1 MKDLTKDGIRQL
13 VRDHYGKVAG
23 TGAGGCGVQSGGGCC
38 SAGSQASQPLGK
50 ALGYSDADLSGVV
63 DGANMNLGCGNPVA
77 IGKIKPGETVLDL
90 GSGGG
95 FDSFLA
101 AKAVGPEGRVIG
113 VDMTPEMVSLARENA
128 RKMNVANVSFRLGE
142 IEHLPV
148 ADASV
153 DVILSNCVINL
164 SPDKPRIWREAFRV
178 LRPGGRLSIS
188 DVVATGELPEHLR
201 EQAILHTGCVAG
213 TESVETLQA
222 QLIESGFDKVNIRI
236 RPGSRELI
244 RQWLPGSGVE
254 QYVASADIEAIRPQ
268 QPGLKLPEGV
278 AWVRDVRKK
287 AEENM
292 RLYDNCTQSI
302 VAAFMDVLGLKD
314 QMVLKAASGFIG
326 GMMSSLTCG
335 IHSAGVLAIG
345 LIMGRERLEDGL
357 DGLYPMVLPTQEL
370 IQRLNNRLGS
380 HSCRELTGVDF
391 TDLQQAVA
399 FRSSEGH
406 QQCIDRVAEGAEEIA
421 KFINEKVAEGEVF
434 CPTMVC
440 PASPEKMNINPDLSN
455 KEV

>member
-1 MKDLTKDGIRQL
+1 MKELTKDGIRQL

-23 TGAGGCGVQSGGGCC
+23 GNACGCGGGSGGGCC
-38 SAGSQASQPLGK
+38 APGSQKSEPIGK

-95 FDSFLA
+95 FDSFLT
-101 AKAVGPEGRVIG
+101 AKAVGPEGQVIG
-113 VDMTPEMVSLARENA
+113 VDMTPEMVSLAKENA
-128 RKMNVANVSFRLGE
+128 KKMDVANVSFRLGE

-148 ADASV
+148 ADAGV

-188 DVVATGELPEHLR
+188 DVVATNELPEHLR

-213 TESVETLQA
+213 TESVETLKA
-222 QLIESGFDKVNIRI
+222 QLIESGFEKVSIRI

-254 QYVASADIEAIRPQ
+254 QYVASADIEAIKPHLSE
-268 QPGLKLPEGV
+268 LKLPEGRD
-278 AWVRDVRKK
+278 WIQDVRKK

-292 RLYDNCTQSI
+292 RHYDNCTQSI
-302 VAAFMDVLGLKD
+302 VAAFMDVLGLED
-314 QMVLKAASGFIG
+314 RWVLKSTSGFIG

-335 IHSAGVLAIG
+335 IHAAGVIVIG
-345 LIMGRERLEDGL
+345 LLMGRKRLEDGL
-357 DGLYPMVLPTQEL
+357 DGIFPSVLPTQEL
-370 IQRLNNRLGS
+370 IHRLNKKLGS

-391 TDLQQAVA
+391 TDLDQAMA
-399 FRSSEGH
+399 FQSSEGH
-406 QQCIDRVAEGAEEIA
+406 QQCISRVADGAEEIA
-421 KFINEKVAEGEVF
+421 KLISEKHDAGEVF
-434 CPTMVC
+434 YPKFACT
-440 PASPEKMNINPDLSN
+440 N
-455 KEV
+455 KKED